1 MKSFEEIYKEFNND
15 DLIIQA
21 ENKALEQR
29 KKHNIITLLICLILN
44 LTFGVGCVIASEL
57 MGLLAI
63 IIVNIIIIIA
73 RNSALNKKRNLLIP
87 FFKEQ
92 IIKKM
97 INNFFGETQYYY
109 NKGILE
115 KDYNEAE
122 YNEPY
127 DIFVSDDYIQAKIDN
142 RYTINIADVNT
153 QKWEEKSD
161 GGYYRYRVF
170 HGLFTKIILNEGINC
185 KLRIT
190 SNKNNEK
197 LHKDKVEMD
206 YSDFENNFNVFS
218 TDKIIAMQLL
228 TSDVMEE
235 LLKFKNIIK
244 DDFDIFIEQNNLYL
258 RFHCGNMFEMD
269 LIQSSLNKSISNII
283 KSEIEELGRGIL
295 DEKSLKLY
303 YDILKFTYD
312 LSNKLIKVI
321 NEVEL

>member
-109 NKGILE
+109 NK
-115 KDYNEAE
+115 
-122 YNEPY
+122 
-127 DIFVSDDYIQAKIDN
+127 QN
-142 RYTINIADVNT
+142 R
-153 QKWEEKSD
+153 
-161 GGYYRYRVF
+161 
-170 HGLFTKIILNEGINC
+170 
-185 KLRIT
+185 
-190 SNKNNEK
+190 
-197 LHKDKVEMD
+197 
-206 YSDFENNFNVFS
+206 
-218 TDKIIAMQLL
+218 
-228 TSDVMEE
+228 
-235 LLKFKNIIK
+235 
-244 DDFDIFIEQNNLYL
+244 
-258 RFHCGNMFEMD
+258 
-269 LIQSSLNKSISNII
+269 
-283 KSEIEELGRGIL
+283 
-295 DEKSLKLY
+295 
-303 YDILKFTYD
+303 
-312 LSNKLIKVI
+312 LIKRI
-321 NEVEL
+321 WGY